1 MPERRRI
8 LPPADRRRPKDRREE
23 DRRNAPRQ
31 VSSSRLRLLRSG
43 LNDHEVLAGELQDVS
58 PTGVRLETDRALNLG
73 ERVLVEIRETG
84 KRCFNLPAEVVWVDS
99 KAGRRPA
106 IGCELRLDMTR
117 KQFALLRDMVAKPAK

>member
-1 MPERRRI
+1 MPERRRT
-8 LPPADRRRPKDRREE
+8 PPDRRRPEDRREQ
-23 DRRNAPRQ
+23 DRRDAPRQ
-31 VSSSRLRLLRSG
+31 SSSSSLRLLRSG

-58 PTGVRLETDRALNLG
+58 STGVRLETDRTLNLG
-73 ERVLVEIRETG
+73 ERVLVEIRQSG